1 MDKIRRQASRPTLQK
16 ASITTDQLTRRYAV
30 LNSSQLLDAPPLTQV
45 ARWYDSQEP
54 GAKAVIEASEPA
66 TWLKHLQRKRKS
78 TVRSPW
84 QLTAGIMEEYIR
96 AHNANSSVYPISDDM
111 PTDVLSGRS
120 FSPPGI
126 SLAPVTSR
134 GSSHISFDRSIPR
147 RSSFEGPL
155 SFEPITRSTRDS
167 LDVASRRSGESGYS
181 SPGSRSLNIPD
192 TGLLSGKRWPSDFST
207 RLQRR
212 LTRESECIASS
223 RNSLSDV
230 SERGLED
237 PFEMDVNGV
246 SDNKITV
253 IVTADSGSPVASP
266 DAVDAPSA
274 DVVESGDTVDPVDN
288 TAYKS
293 RGLAPWIETERGKP
307 INEERI
313 RREYD
318 AKAQYVP
325 SRFSIL
331 HVELLLFLACCK
343 KPLHRTT
350 ECDSY

>member
-1 MDKIRRQASRPTLQK
+1 
-16 ASITTDQLTRRYAV
+16 
-30 LNSSQLLDAPPLTQV
+30 
-45 ARWYDSQEP
+45 
-54 GAKAVIEASEPA
+54 
-66 TWLKHLQRKRKS
+66 
-78 TVRSPW
+78 
-84 QLTAGIMEEYIR
+84 
-96 AHNANSSVYPISDDM
+96 
-111 PTDVLSGRS
+111 
-120 FSPPGI
+120 
-126 SLAPVTSR
+126 
-134 GSSHISFDRSIPR
+134 
-147 RSSFEGPL
+147 
-155 SFEPITRSTRDS
+155 
-167 LDVASRRSGESGYS
+167 
-181 SPGSRSLNIPD
+181 
-192 TGLLSGKRWPSDFST
+192 
-207 RLQRR
+207 
-212 LTRESECIASS
+212 
-223 RNSLSDV
+223 V